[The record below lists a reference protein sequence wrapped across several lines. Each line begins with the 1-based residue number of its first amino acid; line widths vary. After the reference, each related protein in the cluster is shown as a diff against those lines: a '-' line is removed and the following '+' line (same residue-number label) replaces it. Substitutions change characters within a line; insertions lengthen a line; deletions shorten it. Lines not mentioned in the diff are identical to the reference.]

1 MMSDEKILEGI
12 IMGSVPAYEM
22 LFRKHYSRVKNFI
35 CMIVKDRELA
45 EDIAQDVFMKIWTGR
60 ASLSPDKSLKNLLFV
75 MARNGAINALK
86 TMRNRTGT
94 GTMEEAETVGGGE
107 DNKVLFNETGMLINS
122 EIARMPAQR
131 RQIFMMSRYRNM
143 SNKEIADSLNLSIR
157 TVEKHIQLA
166 LKDLRRS
173 LN

>member
-1 MMSDEKILEGI
+1 
-12 IMGSVPAYEM
+12 
-22 LFRKHYSRVKNFI
+22 
-35 CMIVKDRELA
+35 
-45 EDIAQDVFMKIWTGR
+45 
-60 ASLSPDKSLKNLLFV
+60 
-75 MARNGAINALK
+75 
-86 TMRNRTGT
+86 
-94 GTMEEAETVGGGE
+94 MEEAETVGGGE